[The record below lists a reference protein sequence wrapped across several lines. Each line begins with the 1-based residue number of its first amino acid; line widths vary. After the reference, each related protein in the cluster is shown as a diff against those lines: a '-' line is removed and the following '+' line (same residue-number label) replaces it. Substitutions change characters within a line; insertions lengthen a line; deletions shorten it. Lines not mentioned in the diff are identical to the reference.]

1 MRIPG
6 KPYIVGCL
14 LLIVLLIIISLIFV
28 YVQGGVPKS
37 IQPIVVGGKTPSAT
51 PTGNTKNNNVQVY
64 PPIAIQPVVGGKV
77 YYVSPT
83 GDDNGDGSQAHPFA
97 TIQKA
102 AKVVTPGTIVHVLP
116 GVYSQVVVVN
126 TSGRANARITFISD
140 TRWGAKIQT
149 TGSNDPWTTRASY
162 IDIVG
167 FDVTSTGSRD
177 GIANLG
183 SFIRTVSNHVHD
195 IPGGCDS
202 TGGAGI
208 NDGSYQAH
216 DDDDIGN
223 VVNNIGNTYPNLC
236 QYVHGIYHSTA
247 RGHVL
252 NNITY
257 DNAGCGINLWHAAD
271 ATIVSNNLSF
281 GNKEHGISIGTDT
294 SNTGGKIG
302 DYFIVSNNI
311 SIDNAL
317 LGIRE
322 RKGVGPHN
330 QYLNNIV
337 YGNGSSAFGDEEYNW
352 PSAVGSKD
360 VHTITEDAQ
369 FVQYQVDGSGD
380 YHLRA
385 TSPAIGAGTSL
396 GEPST
401 DFAGRERPQ
410 GSGVDIGPYQ
420 SVSGG

>member
-6 KPYIVGCL
+6 KAYIVGCL
-14 LLIVLLIIISLIFV
+14 LLIVLVIISFIFV
-28 YVQGGVPKS
+28 FVQGTPKS
-37 IQPIVVGGKTPSAT
+37 VLPVIGGKTPSVT
-51 PTGNTKNNNVQVY
+51 PTENNKNNDLQTY
-64 PPIAIQPVVGGKV
+64 PPIGIQPVAGGKA

-83 GDDNGDGSQAHPFA
+83 GDDNNDGSQEHPFA

-102 AKVVTPGTIVHVLP
+102 AKVVTPGTTVHVLP
-116 GVYSQVVVVN
+116 GVYTQVVVVS
-126 TSGRANARITFISD
+126 TSGRATARITFLSD

-149 TGSNDPWTTRASY
+149 TGSKDPWTTRASY

-167 FDVTSTGSRD
+167 FDITSTGSRD

-183 SFIRTVSNHVHD
+183 SFIRTVGNHVHD

-223 VVNNIGNTYPNLC
+223 VVNNIGDTYPNLC
-236 QYVHGIYHSTA
+236 EYVHGIYHSTA

-281 GNKEHGISIGTDT
+281 GNEEHGISIGTDT
-294 SNTGGKIG
+294 SNTKGKIG
-302 DYFIVSNNI
+302 DYFVVANNI

-337 YGNGSSAFGDEEYNW
+337 YSNGNSAFGDEEYNW

-360 VHTITEDAQ
+360 VHTITENAQ
-369 FVQYQVDGSGD
+369 FVQYQRNGSGD

-385 TSPAIGAGTSL
+385 NSPAIDAGTSL
-396 GEPST
+396 DEPST
-401 DFAGRERPQ
+401 DFDGRLRPQ
-410 GSGVDIGPYQ
+410 GGAVDIGPYQ
-420 SVSGG
+420 NIG